1 MRRLSLSL
9 AGGVSLA
16 VFALWPTASGTPS
29 LPLHAPAAVTAQ
41 LLAVAST
48 AHGSRLEQFN
58 PSTFTAVKGS
68 AAVGWYDGW
77 VASPDHQL
85 LAVATHSD
93 ASNSDS
99 STIRFANPSTLRWV
113 RRGIALDGYFLG
125 GLWPRMNTLYAL
137 TGNCCTPGSTLETI
151 STVSKRVLART
162 PISGLIPTVARSADS
177 LVFLTE
183 AGNKVAPVT
192 LGVIDP
198 NGAIRSVP
206 LTRIL
211 GGTHFDLTA
220 QEPIGTTRQPGL
232 AVDPIGNVAYVIDD
246 GGLVAQV
253 ALGNLSVSYHQLN
266 NSLLDRLSAWLT
278 PSAQAKGINGP
289 TLSAR
294 WLGDGL
300 IAVNGTHESAIRH
313 KDGSISFASSPA
325 GLRIID
331 TSNWSEHTLDP
342 NSTSAIVTDGLLLA
356 SGGSWTSDGNTTTS
370 TGEGIAAYGPDGAL
384 RWRIDAGQTISVL
397 AAYGS
402 RALIQKN
409 QTGSTYVQEPIQLI
423 DLTTGQKLTTMPAD
437 SNLWPLLGTGS

>member
-16 VFALWPTASGTPS
+16 VFMLWPAAGGTPS
-29 LPLHAPAAVTAQ
+29 LPLHAPAAVTPQ

-48 AHGSRLEQFN
+48 AHGSRLERFD
-58 PSTFTAVKGS
+58 PSTFAAVKSS
-68 AAVGWYDGW
+68 ATVGGYAGW

-85 LAVATHSD
+85 LAVATDSD
-93 ASNSDS
+93 ASNSDT
-99 STIRFANPSTLRWV
+99 STIRFANASTLRWV
-113 RRGIALDGYFLG
+113 RRGVALDGYFLE

-137 TGNCCTPGSTLETI
+137 AGNCCTAGSTLEMI
-151 STVSKRVLART
+151 NTVSKRVLART
-162 PISGLIPTVARSADS
+162 PITGLIPTVTRSADR

-183 AGNKVAPVT
+183 AGNKIAPVT

-220 QEPIGTTRQPGL
+220 QDPIGTARQPGL
-232 AVDPIGNVAYVIDD
+232 AVDPIGNMAYVIDD
-246 GGLVAQV
+246 NGLAAEV
-253 ALGNLSVSYHQLN
+253 ALGDLSVSYHQLN

-300 IAVNGTHESAIRH
+300 IAVSGTHESAVRQ
-313 KDGSISFASSPA
+313 KDGSISFSSSPA

-331 TSNWSEHTLDP
+331 TTDWSEHTLDP
-342 NSTSAIVTDGLLLA
+342 NATSAIVTDGLLLA
-356 SGGSWTSDGNTTTS
+356 SGGSWNSDGNTTTS

-384 RWRIDAGQTISVL
+384 RWRIDAGQTISIL

-409 QTGSTYVQEPIQLI
+409 QTGTTYVQEPIELI
-423 DLTTGQKLTTMPAD
+423 DLTTGGKLTTMPAD
-437 SNLWPLLGTGS
+437 LNLWPLLGTGS